1 MRVIFNNQDVEGA
14 LLIDAENAF
23 NSINRTAALHNI
35 NVLCPL
41 LSRVLINTYR
51 DSVRMIVPA
60 GGEIISRE
68 GTTQGDPLAM
78 VMYALAITPLINE
91 GHPETKQVWCADD
104 ATGAGSCSNLRKW
117 WDRISSVGPKYGYF
131 PKSSKSHLVVK
142 PEFEESAKS
151 IFEGTNIC
159 ITSGGSRHLGA
170 VIGSSECRDEF
181 IVDKVKTWI
190 DEIRVLAD

>member
-1 MRVIFNNQDVEGA
+1 MA
-14 LLIDAENAF
+14 
-23 NSINRTAALHNI
+23 
-35 NVLCPL
+35 
-41 LSRVLINTYR
+41 
-51 DSVRMIVPA
+51 
-60 GGEIISRE
+60 
-68 GTTQGDPLAM
+68 
-78 VMYALAITPLINE
+78 MYALAIMPLINELSE
-91 GHPETKQVWCADD
+91 GHPETKQVWYADN

-159 ITSGGSRHLGA
+159 ITTGGSRHLGA

-181 IVDKVKTWI
+181 VVDKVKTWI
-190 DEIRVLAD
+190 DEIRVLADIALTQPHAAYSALTHGVASRWSFITRTIPDIHTTTRGCDSSTTHTCTHRPSSMLKCRKRHFCSPIKAW